1 MMKRGGCMYLKQ
13 DKRPNGRIYLS
24 VVKGFRDPVTKKNK
38 QKAIK
43 SIGFLDEFIDEY
55 DDPIAHFK
63 QVAKQM
69 TEEENKNKEIEL
81 ILDMTEKLDT
91 NSNDMK
97 NIGFSVLSKIY
108 HILGIHK
115 FMINRER
122 GLKADIPLNNILKLL
137 VYERILNPCSK
148 LAAHENKE
156 NYFENFDFPL
166 KSIYRALPIFAK
178 YKDKLLLELH
188 ENITM
193 KYGRDTSNVY
203 YDVTNYYFHKDQQTE
218 LIRKGMGKDKKGKPI
233 IQMGLLMDKAGLPI
247 TYKLFSGN
255 TTDFETLLP
264 ILSEL
269 KTNYNL
275 NRVIVVADKG
285 LNSGTNKAYNII
297 KGDGY
302 IFSRSIRGTK
312 ASKEIKDYVLDDEG
326 YEWIGEDFKIKSRI
340 YPTVI
345 TVKNAEGKDV
355 KVDLDEKHVV
365 FFSKKYA
372 ERSRHKRN
380 EAIAKALKLVDSPS
394 RYAKAGSYGSMK
406 YVVGMKLDKKTGELT
421 QARKDILPRLNDD
434 LIKEEEKYDGYYS
447 IVTSE
452 LYMSDS
458 EIIEKYRGLWKI
470 EETFKVTKSQL
481 QTRPAYVWSEGGI
494 EGHFLTCFL
503 SLLILRIL
511 EMETKGTYS
520 TEKLIDSLAKS
531 NVDHLKMNYYKGMYY
546 DEVLKCIDENL
557 GTKLKQK
564 YQTLDGIKKMISDT
578 KQAL

>member
-1 MMKRGGCMYLKQ
+1 MKRGGCMYLKK

-24 VVKGFRDPVTKKNK
+24 IVRGFRDPITKKNK
-38 QKAIK
+38 QRAVE
-43 SIGFLDEFIDEY
+43 SIGYLDEFVDEY
-55 DDPIAHFK
+55 DDPIEHFR
-63 QVAKQM
+63 QVAKKM
-69 TEEENKNKEIEL
+69 TEEENKDKEIEL
-81 ILDMTEKLDT
+81 VLNMTEKLDID
-91 NSNDMK
+91 SNDMK
-97 NIGFSVLSKIY
+97 NIGFAALSKIY

-122 GLKADIPLNNILKLL
+122 GLKDNIPLNNILKLL

-148 LAAHENKE
+148 FAAHENRD
-156 NYFENFDFPL
+156 NYFENFDFPV
-166 KSIYRALPIFAK
+166 KSVYRALPILAK
-178 YKDKLLLELH
+178 HKERLLLELH

-203 YDVTNYYFHKDQQTE
+203 YDVTNYYFHKDQETE

-233 IQMGLLMDKAGLPI
+233 IQMGLLLDKEGLPI

-264 ILSEL
+264 VLSEL
-269 KTNYNL
+269 KESYNL
-275 NRVIVVADKG
+275 ERVIVVADKG

-312 ASKEIKDYVLDDEG
+312 ASKEIKKYVLDDKG
-326 YEWIGEDFKIKSRI
+326 YRWIGEDYKIKSRI

-355 KVDLDEKHVV
+355 KVDIDEKHVV
-365 FFSKKYA
+365 FFSEKYVK
-372 ERSRHKRN
+372 RSRHKRN
-380 EAIAKALKLVDSPS
+380 EAVAKALKLIGSPS
-394 RYAKAGSYGSMK
+394 RYLKASNYGAMK
-406 YVVGMKLDKKTGELT
+406 YIVGMKLDKKTGELKK
-421 QARKDILPRLNDD
+421 ARKDILPRLNED

-452 LYMSDS
+452 LDMSDS
-458 EIIEKYRGLWKI
+458 EVVEKYRGLWKI

-481 QTRPAYVWSEGGI
+481 KTRPARVWSRGGI

-511 EMETKGTYS
+511 EIETKGIYS
-520 TEKLIDSLAKS
+520 TERLIDSLSKS
-531 NVDHLKMNYYKGMYY
+531 NVDHLKMNYYKGVYY
-546 DEVLKCIDENL
+546 DEVLKLIDENL
-557 GTKLKQK
+557 GTNLNQK
-564 YQTLDGIKKMISDT
+564 YQTLDTIKKMISDT

>member
-1 MMKRGGCMYLKQ
+1 MYLKQ
-13 DKRPNGRIYLS
+13 DKRPNGRVYLS
-24 VVKGFRDPVTKKNK
+24 IVKGFRDPVAKKNK

-55 DDPIAHFK
+55 EDPIAHFK
-63 QVAKQM
+63 QLAKQM
-69 TEEENKNKEIEL
+69 TEKENEDKEIEL
-81 ILDMTEKLDT
+81 ILDMNEKLDT
-91 NSNDMK
+91 DSRDMK

-122 GLKADIPLNNILKLL
+122 GLKADIPINNILKLL

-148 LAAHENKE
+148 LAAHENKD
-156 NYFENFDFPL
+156 NYFENFNFPV
-166 KSIYRALPIFAK
+166 KSVYRALPILAK
-178 YKDKLLLELH
+178 HKDKLLLELH

-193 KYGRDTSNVY
+193 QYDRDTSNVY

-233 IQMGLLMDKAGLPI
+233 IQMGLLLDKDGLPI

-264 ILSEL
+264 VLSEL
-269 KTNYNL
+269 KANYNL
-275 NRVIVVADKG
+275 SRVIVVADKG

-312 ASKEIKDYVLDDEG
+312 ASKEIKEYVLDDKG

-355 KVDLDEKHVV
+355 KVDIDEKHVV

-372 ERSRHKRN
+372 QRSRYNRN
-380 EAIAKALKLVDSPS
+380 EAVTKALKLINSPS
-394 RYAKAGSYGSMK
+394 GYAKASNYGAMK
-406 YVVGMKLDKKTGELT
+406 YILGMKLDKKTGELT
-421 QARKDILPRLNDD
+421 QSRKDIFPSLNDE

-452 LYMSDS
+452 LNMTDS

-481 QTRPAYVWSEGGI
+481 KTRPAYVWSEGGI

-503 SLLILRIL
+503 SLLILRVL
-511 EMETKGTYS
+511 ELETKGVYS
-520 TEKLIDSLAKS
+520 TERLIDSLAKS
-531 NVDHLKMNYYKGMYY
+531 NVDHLKMNYYKGVYY

-557 GTKLKQK
+557 GTNLNHK
-564 YQTLDGIKKMISDT
+564 YQTLDGIKKMVSNT

>member
-1 MMKRGGCMYLKQ
+1 MFLKK

-24 VVKGFRDPVTKKNK
+24 IVKGFRDPVTKKNK

-43 SIGFLDEFIDEY
+43 SIGFLDEFIDKY
-55 DDPIAHFK
+55 DDPIAHFT
-63 QVAKQM
+63 QVAKKM
-69 TEEENKNKEIEL
+69 TEEENENKEIEL
-81 ILDMTEKLDT
+81 TLDMTEKLDIDT
-91 NSNDMK
+91 NDMK
-97 NIGFSVLSKIY
+97 NIGFSALSKIY
-108 HILGIHK
+108 HLLGIHK

-122 GLKADIPLNNILKLL
+122 GLKAAIPLNNILKLL
-137 VYERILNPCSK
+137 VYERILDPGSK
-148 LAAHENKE
+148 RAAHENKDK
-156 NYFENFDFPL
+156 YFENFNFPS
-166 KSIYRALPIFAK
+166 KSIYRALPILAK
-178 YKDKLLLELH
+178 HKEKLLLELH

-203 YDVTNYYFHKDQQTE
+203 YDVTNYYFHMDQQTE

-233 IQMGLLMDKAGLPI
+233 IQMGLLLDKAGLPI

-264 ILSEL
+264 VLSEL
-269 KTNYNL
+269 KANYNL

-285 LNSGTNKAYNII
+285 LSSGTNKAYNII

-312 ASKEIKDYVLDDEG
+312 ASKEIKEYVLDDEG
-326 YEWIGEDFKIKSRI
+326 YEWMGEDFKIKSRI
-340 YPTVI
+340 YPTLI

-355 KVDLDEKHVV
+355 KVDIDEKHVV
-365 FFSKKYA
+365 FYSKKYA
-372 ERSRHKRN
+372 ERSKHKRN
-380 EAIAKALKLVDSPS
+380 EAVAKALKLIGKPS
-394 RYAKAGSYGSMK
+394 GYTTANNYGAMK
-406 YVVGMKLDKKTGELT
+406 YIKGMKLDKKSGELT
-421 QARKDILPRLNDD
+421 QARKDIIPRLDDD

-452 LYMSDS
+452 LDMTDS

-470 EETFKVTKSQL
+470 EDTFKITKSQL

-511 EMETKGTYS
+511 EMETRGVYS
-520 TEKLIDSLAKS
+520 IERLVDSLIKS
-531 NVDHLKMNYYKGMYY
+531 EVVHLKMNYYQGVYY

-557 GTKLKQK
+557 GTSLNQK
-564 YQTLDGIKKMISDT
+564 YQTLDGIKKLISDT

>member
-1 MMKRGGCMYLKQ
+1 MFLKK
-13 DKRPNGRIYLS
+13 DKRANGRIFLAI
-24 VVKGFRDPVTKKNK
+24 VKGYRDPETKKTRHK
-38 QKAIK
+38 QIK
-43 SIGFLDEFIDEY
+43 SIGYYDELLKEF
-55 DDPIAHFK
+55 DDPITHFK
-63 QVAKQM
+63 QVAQQM
-69 TEEENKNKEIEL
+69 TEEENENKEIEFT
-81 ILDMTEKLDT
+81 LDMTEKLNVGT
-91 NSNDMK
+91 NDVK
-97 NIGFSVLSKIY
+97 NIGFSALSKIY

-122 GLKADIPLNNILKLL
+122 GLKAAIPLNNILKLL
-137 VYERILNPCSK
+137 VYERILDPGSK
-148 LAAHENKE
+148 LAAHENKDK
-156 NYFENFDFPL
+156 YFENFNFSP
-166 KSIYRALPIFAK
+166 KSIYRALPILAK
-178 YKDKLLLELH
+178 HKDKLLLELH

-193 KYGRDTSNVY
+193 KYGRDTSNIY
-203 YDVTNYYFHKDQQTE
+203 YDVTNYYFHMDQQTE

-233 IQMGLLMDKAGLPI
+233 IQMGLLLDKAGLPI

-264 ILSEL
+264 VLSEL

-275 NRVIVVADKG
+275 NRVVVVADKG

-312 ASKEIKDYVLDDEG
+312 ASKEIKNYVLDEEG

-345 TVKNAEGKDV
+345 TVKNDEGKDV
-355 KVDLDEKHVV
+355 KVDIDEKHVV
-365 FFSKKYA
+365 FYSKKYA

-380 EAIAKALKLVDSPS
+380 EAIAKAIKLVSKPS
-394 RYAKAGSYGSMK
+394 GYTTANNYGAMK
-406 YVVGMKLDKKTGELT
+406 YVKGMKLDKKTGELT
-421 QARKDILPRLNDD
+421 QARKDVIPRLDDD

-452 LYMSDS
+452 LDMTDS
-458 EIIEKYRGLWKI
+458 EIIDKYRGLWKI
-470 EETFKVTKSQL
+470 EDTFKISKSQL

-511 EMETKGTYS
+511 EMETRGIYS
-520 TEKLIDSLAKS
+520 IEKLVDSLIKS
-531 NVDHLKMNYYKGMYY
+531 EVVHLKMNYYQGVYY

-557 GTKLKQK
+557 GTNLTQK
-564 YQTLDGIKKMISDT
+564 YQTLDGIKKLISDT
-578 KQAL
+578 KSAL

>member
-1 MMKRGGCMYLKQ
+1 MYLKK
-13 DKRPNGRIYLS
+13 DTRPNSRIYLS
-24 VVKGFRDPVTKKNK
+24 IVKGFRDPVTKKNK

-43 SIGFLDEFIDEY
+43 SIGFLDEFVDKY
-55 DDPIAHFK
+55 DDPIAHFT
-63 QVAKQM
+63 QVAKEM

-81 ILDMTEKLDT
+81 VLDMTEELDV

-97 NIGFSVLSKIY
+97 NIGFSALSKIY

-166 KSIYRALPIFAK
+166 KSIYRALPLLAK
-178 YKDKLLLELH
+178 HKDKLLLELH

-233 IQMGLLMDKAGLPI
+233 IQMGLLLDKAGLPI

-269 KTNYNL
+269 KANYNL

-345 TVKNAEGKDV
+345 TVENADGKDV
-355 KVDLDEKHVV
+355 KVDIDEKHVV

-380 EAIAKALKLVDSPS
+380 EAITKALRLVDSPS
-394 RYAKAGSYGSMK
+394 RYAKASSYGAMK

-434 LIKEEEKYDGYYS
+434 LVKEEEKYDGYYS

-452 LYMSDS
+452 LDMTDS

-470 EETFKVTKSQL
+470 EETFKLTKSQL

-503 SLLILRIL
+503 SLLILRML
-511 EMETKGTYS
+511 EMQTKGIYS
-520 TEKLIDSLAKS
+520 TERLIDSLAKS
-531 NVDHLKMNYYKGMYY
+531 TVDHLKMNYYKGVYY

-557 GTKLKQK
+557 GTNLNQK
-564 YQTLDGIKKMISDT
+564 YLTLDRIKKMISDT
-578 KQAL
+578 K